1 MPFSRGSAGGFFTIS
16 APWEAQTFFTFEQQ
30 REPLGDGIHTHI
42 SPPPS
47 RALLV
52 IVPAGAC
59 PKLWV
64 GMRRNSDILSVE
76 QLFLIENLL
85 NHFFPRTAFG

>member
-1 MPFSRGSAGGFFTIS
+1 MPSFRGSAGGFFTTS
-16 APWEAQTFFTFEQQ
+16 APWEAQRYFTFKQQ

-47 RALLV
+47 CALLV

-59 PKLWV
+59 PPELRV
-64 GMRRNSDILSVE
+64 GMRRNGDVLSIE
-76 QLFLIENLL
+76 QLFLI
-85 NHFFPRTAFG
+85 